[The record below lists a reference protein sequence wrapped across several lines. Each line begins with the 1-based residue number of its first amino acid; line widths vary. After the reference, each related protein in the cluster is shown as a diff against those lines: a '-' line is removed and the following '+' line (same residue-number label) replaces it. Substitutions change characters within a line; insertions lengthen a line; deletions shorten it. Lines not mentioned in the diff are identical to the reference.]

1 MLDTNIDTTPNTWRN
16 RLRELMINRGFSQ
29 ADLAPVFGV
38 SRASVSHYMTGR
50 NEPTIYQIAD
60 VARHFDVSLDFLL
73 SGGMRDNIIVPKISW
88 NQIQRYLKGGN
99 GESAFSRQ
107 HCVPCPVQTCSQQ
120 TFAVEVQGDVMMTQ
134 SGYEHGD
141 LIFLDPDV
149 AAAHGCDVIA
159 RLTDQRLLFRRLS
172 VHEDGTMYLRSLN
185 QGLPVDVVSFDMVAE
200 ICAVTIFS
208 GRFRLPTATPGHD
221 WSSRSE
227 RRLENTTSEP
237 GPPA

>member
-1 MLDTNIDTTPNTWRN
+1 MLDTNIDTTPNTWRD
-16 RLRELMINRGFSQ
+16 RLKELMIDRGFSQ

-38 SRASVSHYMTGR
+38 SRASVSHYLTGR

-60 VARHFDVSLDFLL
+60 VARHFDVSLDFLV
-73 SGGMRDNIIVPKISW
+73 SGGMQDNLIVPKISW

-99 GESAFSRQ
+99 GESAFPRQ
-107 HCVPCPVQTCSQQ
+107 HCVPCPVRHCSRR
-120 TFAVEVQGDVMMTQ
+120 TFAVEVQGDVMMAQ

-141 LIFLDPDV
+141 LIFVDPDV
-149 AAAHGCDVIA
+149 KAAHGCDVIA

-185 QGLPVDVVSFDMVAE
+185 QDLSVDAISFKMVAE

-208 GRFRLPTATPGHD
+208 GRFRLPAATSGYN
-221 WSSRSE
+221 WSPRSD
-227 RRLENTTSEP
+227 RRREKTTSEF
-237 GPPA
+237 GPMA